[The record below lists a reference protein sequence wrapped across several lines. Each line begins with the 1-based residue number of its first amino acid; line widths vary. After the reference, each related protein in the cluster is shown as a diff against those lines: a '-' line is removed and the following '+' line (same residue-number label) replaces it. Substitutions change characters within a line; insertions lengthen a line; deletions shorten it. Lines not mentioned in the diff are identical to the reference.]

1 MKGTPL
7 PDQVTVAF
15 ESRMLI
21 DGKLT
26 EGEAGTFTNINPAT
40 EAALGEVSDA
50 SHADMHRAID
60 AARRAF
66 DETDWSTDRALRQRC
81 LLQLQDALE
90 AERETIREEL
100 ILEVGCPRMVT
111 HGPQLDIP
119 LADGLRYPAKLIDE
133 YPWESEL
140 GDAMVEMTGQM
151 TTRKVWREPVG
162 VVGAI
167 VPWNYP
173 FEVTINKLGQAL
185 ATGNTVVLKPAPN
198 TPFNATRLGRLIA
211 EHTDFP
217 PGVVNVV
224 TASDHFVGEELT
236 LSPKVDLISFTG
248 STVVGQ
254 RIMEKGAATMKR
266 LFLELGGKSAAIVLD
281 DADLAAASMI
291 GFGVCMHAGQG
302 CATPTRMLLPR
313 ARYDEGVEFL
323 KGIYESVSVG
333 DPQLPDTLCGPVISA
348 KQRERVIGYIRKGID
363 EGATPLVGGP
373 ETPAGLDTGYYV
385 TPTLFVDV
393 DNTMTIAREEIFGPV
408 LVVIPYDDD
417 DDAVRIAND
426 SPYGLAGYVL
436 SDSLERSVAVARRLR
451 AGSVGLNGGA
461 AYGPDVPFGGYKAS
475 GVGRQNGVAGF
486 DQYLEVKSVAWPA
499 DARG

>member
-1 MKGTPL
+1 
-7 PDQVTVAF
+7 
-15 ESRMLI
+15 
-21 DGKLT
+21 
-26 EGEAGTFTNINPAT
+26 
-40 EAALGEVSDA
+40 
-50 SHADMHRAID
+50 
-60 AARRAF
+60 
-66 DETDWSTDRALRQRC
+66 
-81 LLQLQDALE
+81 
-90 AERETIREEL
+90 
-100 ILEVGCPRMVT
+100 
-111 HGPQLDIP
+111 
-119 LADGLRYPAKLIDE
+119 
-133 YPWESEL
+133 
-140 GDAMVEMTGQM
+140 
-151 TTRKVWREPVG
+151 
-162 VVGAI
+162 
-167 VPWNYP
+167 
-173 FEVTINKLGQAL
+173 
-185 ATGNTVVLKPAPN
+185 
-198 TPFNATRLGRLIA
+198 
-211 EHTDFP
+211 
-217 PGVVNVV
+217 
-224 TASDHFVGEELT
+224 
-236 LSPKVDLISFTG
+236 
-248 STVVGQ
+248 
-254 RIMEKGAATMKR
+254 
-266 LFLELGGKSAAIVLD
+266 
-281 DADLAAASMI
+281 
-291 GFGVCMHAGQG
+291 
-302 CATPTRMLLPR
+302 MLLPR
-313 ARYDEGVEFL
+313 ARSDEGVEFL

>member
-1 MKGTPL
+1 
-7 PDQVTVAF
+7 
-15 ESRMLI
+15 MLI

-26 EGEAGTFTNINPAT
+26 DGEAGTFTNLNPAT
-40 EAALGEVSDA
+40 EEILGDVADGSK
-50 SHADMHRAID
+50 ADMHRAID

-66 DETDWSTDRALRQRC
+66 DESDWATNRSFRQRC
-81 LLQLQDALE
+81 LLQLQEALE
-90 AERETIREEL
+90 AERELIREEL

-111 HGPQLDIP
+111 HGPQLDSP
-119 LADGLRYPAKLIDE
+119 LAAGLTYPAKLIDE
-133 YPWESEL
+133 YPWELEL
-140 GDAMVEMTGQM
+140 GDAMVDLTGQM

-185 ATGNTVVLKPAPN
+185 ATGNTVVLKPAPD

-211 EHTDFP
+211 EGTDIP

-224 TASDHFVGEELT
+224 TASDHLVGEELT

-248 STVVGQ
+248 STPVGQ
-254 RIMEKGAATMKR
+254 RIMEKGSSTMKR

-281 DADLAAASMI
+281 DADLPAASMI

-313 ARYDEGVEFL
+313 SRYDEGVELL
-323 KGIYESVSVG
+323 KANYEAVVVG

-348 KQRERVIGYIRKGID
+348 KQRERVVGYIRKGID
-363 EGATPLVGGP
+363 EGAKLLVGGP
-373 ETPAGLDTGYYV
+373 EVPAGLDQGFYV
-385 TPTLFVDV
+385 KPTLFVDV
-393 DNTMTIAREEIFGPV
+393 DNAMTIARDEIFGPV
-408 LVVIPYDDD
+408 LVVIPHDGD

-426 SPYGLAGYVL
+426 SRYGLAGYVL
-436 SDSLERSVAVARRLR
+436 SGSLERSLAVARRLR
-451 AGSVGLNGGA
+451 AGSIGLNGGA
-461 AYGPDVPFGGYKAS
+461 AYGADVPFGGYKAS
-475 GVGRQNGVAGF
+475 GVGRQNGTAGF
-486 DQYLEVKSVAWPA
+486 DQYVEVKSVAWPA
-499 DARG
+499 G